1 MRQGD
6 VASVHESLSASLAF
20 DLDTERLGPFE
31 RQDEGGRLRERR
43 EERPAERDHLVPDP
57 DDVAV
62 REETELLE
70 RGDRLREVRFEDVL
84 EVYAASRLAELLR
97 RGRHLQLAEQ

>member
-20 DLDTERLGPFE
+20 DLDAERLGPFE

-57 DDVAV
+57 DHVAV

-70 RGDRLREVRFEDVL
+70 REDRLHEVRLEDVL
-84 EVYAASRLAELLR
+84 EVHAADRLAAGLRQGLYLLM
-97 RGRHLQLAEQ
+97 G